1 MAVLELDRTAQQ
13 ALCHTASQAIAA
25 RHDFP
30 SGSMGLS
37 TNEFFSAPGRPT
49 ASRAVAAGAVLL
61 NYPQVLLRIQQ
72 PLFAVSTGTIF
83 NS

>member
-1 MAVLELDRTAQQ
+1 
-13 ALCHTASQAIAA
+13 
-25 RHDFP
+25 
-30 SGSMGLS
+30 
-37 TNEFFSAPGRPT
+37 
-49 ASRAVAAGAVLL
+49 VAAGAVLL